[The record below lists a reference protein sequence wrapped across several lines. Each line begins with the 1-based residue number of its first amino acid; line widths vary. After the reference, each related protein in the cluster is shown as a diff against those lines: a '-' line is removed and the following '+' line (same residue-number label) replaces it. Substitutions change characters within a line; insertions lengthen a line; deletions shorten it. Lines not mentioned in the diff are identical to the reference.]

1 MGEKLGALRAER
13 AALQAR
19 ADGEARLGLLT
30 PFRVA
35 SLLTDALAARG
46 EAERERAFDR
56 LPADRRQAFAAA
68 DALNAAL
75 KEALGRPGAGT
86 RQLAAAAAAPVRAA
100 LERLA
105 NADDFP
111 LVLQFTPRFVPP
123 RRATGELTLAPG
135 APAVPPSA
143 GAVPLGPGGPPS
155 GAPAVPT
162 VPRYAPSF
170 ATANE
175 DDPAVPIEI
184 VGLRLNPDGG
194 APPTLTVGSWR
205 GDAVVTPERLRFAV
219 PRAAFATE
227 AVRTTFVTATL
238 ALRRD
243 GRTATFDLVF
253 TVLPDRPGSFAL
265 DQKIRTSVPESRT
278 LVSPEILARGGPGEA
293 RTVHRCFDPPPEWR
307 FDPEK
312 RSVIVVE
319 KLASQDD
326 IPDPTLNA
334 GTVEFASDG
343 KPGQVCVVVTS
354 KPATKTAKT
363 ATIGRFE
370 ATLLRDRT
378 EERTERSGVRALDW
392 NEAARVPLDPA
403 GVAWKLYVRLFDE
416 VDREYDGKL
425 AADTPFLRVAPD
437 ADGAALVLRADPSA
451 EP

>member
-1 MGEKLGALRAER
+1 MGERLSALRAER

-19 ADGEARLGLLT
+19 ADGEARIGLLR

-35 SLLTDALAARG
+35 SLLADALAARG
-46 EAERERAFDR
+46 EAERERVFDR
-56 LPADRRQAFAAA
+56 LPSDRRQAFAAA

-75 KEALGRPGAGT
+75 KDALGRPGAGT
-86 RQLAAAAAAPVRAA
+86 RQLAIAAAGPAREA

-105 NADDFP
+105 NAGDFP

-135 APAVPPSA
+135 APAAPPS
-143 GAVPLGPGGPPS
+143 GSDVPLGTGGAAA
-155 GAPAVPT
+155 GTAVVPT
-162 VPRYAPSF
+162 VPRYAPAF
-170 ATANE
+170 AATNE

-184 VGLRLNPDGG
+184 VGLRLGQDGS
-194 APPTLTVGSWR
+194 APPTLTVGAWR
-205 GDAVVTPERLRFAV
+205 GEATVTPERLRFAV

-227 AVRTTFVTATL
+227 AARTTFVTATL

-265 DQKIRTSVPESRT
+265 DQKIRTTVPESRT

-293 RTVHRCFDPPPEWR
+293 RTVHRCFDPPAEWR
-307 FDPEK
+307 FDPAR

-319 KLASQDD
+319 KLGSQDD
-326 IPDPTLNA
+326 IPDATLNA

-343 KPGQVCVVVTS
+343 KPGQVCVVVS
-354 KPATKTAKT
+354 AKPATKTAKV

-370 ATLLRDRT
+370 ATLLRDRP
-378 EERTERSGVRALDW
+378 EDRTERSGVRALDW

-416 VDREYDGKL
+416 IDREYDGKL
-425 AADTPFLRVAPD
+425 AADTPFLRITREPD
-437 ADGAALVLRADPSA
+437 GGLVLRADPSA
-451 EP
+451 DP